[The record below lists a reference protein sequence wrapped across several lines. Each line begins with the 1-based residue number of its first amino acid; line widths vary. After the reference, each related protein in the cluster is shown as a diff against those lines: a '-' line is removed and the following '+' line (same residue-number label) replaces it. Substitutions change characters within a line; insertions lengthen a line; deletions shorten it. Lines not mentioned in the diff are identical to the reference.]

1 MKYIRD
7 RNSEMSVG
15 RKPVLSISLKN
26 EGPATAGTL
35 HYSPR
40 LGESLL
46 AGFLLPS
53 HGVCIST
60 PRLNIGPRAKEEAM
74 KRASSK
80 AKRQV
85 VGRSVPTCCSAISD
99 AQVSEWADRHAFQGT
114 ATDLRCAFEDAATL
128 VAEYKP
134 LPNGLD
140 RDDAI
145 ESLWEVVK
153 QAERDE
159 RRRDPSFVRWPDL
172 DGLIEH
178 ISAHGFPPQNPSLQ
192 GTARAPYPAR
202 RCSGSESEG

>member
-1 MKYIRD
+1 M
-7 RNSEMSVG
+7 N
-15 RKPVLSISLKN
+15 
-26 EGPATAGTL
+26 
-35 HYSPR
+35 
-40 LGESLL
+40 
-46 AGFLLPS
+46 
-53 HGVCIST
+53 
-60 PRLNIGPRAKEEAM
+60 
-74 KRASSK
+74 RASKSGK
-80 AKRQV
+80 GQA

-159 RRRDPSFVRWPDL
+159 RRKDPSFVRWPDL

-178 ISAHGFPPQNPSLQ
+178 ISAHGFPPQNTVDHRTS
-192 GTARAPYPAR
+192 
-202 RCSGSESEG
+202 RCGASSRST